1 MITQE
6 VVTDKI
12 TVRAISFGSLSR
24 GGYFQMYESTSH
36 PGIMVTVKKQ
46 TKRDPLVRIFTFRG
60 VEYTDPAAV
69 IKAYQAKVKL

>member
-1 MITQE
+1 MKSPEIIT
-6 VVTDKI
+6 DRI
-12 TVRAISFGSLSR
+12 IVRAVSFGSMSR

-46 TKRDPLVRIFTFRG
+46 SKKDPLVRIFTFRG
-60 VEYTDPAAV
+60 VEYTDPSAV